1 MNEKNKTLAHT
12 LEELKRTQTQLI
24 QTERMSSLGQL
35 VAGIAHEINNPVN
48 FIHGNIKYIQKY
60 SNNLLDIIQVYQENY
75 PEPVDE
81 IIDIIEDVNLDFLVA
96 DLPKILNSMQV
107 GVNRIKEIVRIWR
120 NFSRLDESAVK
131 NVDIHEGIDSTLMI
145 LESTLKAKSYELEV
159 QVVKNYSQ
167 LPKVKC
173 YPGELNQVFMK
184 IISNAIDALQTMRSQ
199 KSNYYPQITIT
210 TEIEA
215 KNQVRIMIADNG
227 VGMSETVKKQIFDPF
242 YTTKEV
248 GKGTGLGLAISY
260 QIIVEHHGGK
270 LECISTPGKGTE
282 FMISIPL

>member
-1 MNEKNKTLAHT
+1 M
-12 LEELKRTQTQLI
+12 
-24 QTERMSSLGQL
+24 
-35 VAGIAHEINNPVN
+35 
-48 FIHGNIKYIQKY
+48 
-60 SNNLLDIIQVYQENY
+60 
-75 PEPVDE
+75 
-81 IIDIIEDVNLDFLVA
+81 
-96 DLPKILNSMQV
+96 
-107 GVNRIKEIVRIWR
+107 
-120 NFSRLDESAVK
+120 DESAVK

-173 YPGELNQVFMK
+173 YPGELNQVFMN

-227 VGMSETVKKQIFDPF
+227 VGMSETVKKQIFNPF

-248 GKGTGLGLAISY
+248 GKGTGLGLSISY